1 MSTAVGMVNN
11 IGSAKVLCSLCSYR
25 DGDMLSV
32 RERIFPRDC
41 NHCSLCGPKWS
52 HAFNSASFKHNKLG
66 LAVGRPI
73 FAISPQDYA
82 RNDLRRSEIQ
92 NFPGGAC
99 PQTPLEGALR
109 ALQSHNG
116 TPLSKILDPPLKRQL
131 AQGLTLS

>member
-1 MSTAVGMVNN
+1 M
-11 IGSAKVLCSLCSYR
+11 R
-25 DGDMLSV
+25 
-32 RERIFPRDC
+32 RIFPRDC
-41 NHCSLCGPKWS
+41 NYCSLCGQKWS

-99 PQTPLEGALR
+99 PQTPLEGVLR
-109 ALQSHNG
+109 ALQSHTG
-116 TPLSKILDPPLKRQL
+116 TPFQNSRSATELTVRVRKRDEYN
-131 AQGLTLS
+131 S

>member
-11 IGSAKVLCSLCSYR
+11 IGSAKVLCSLCSYK

-99 PQTPLEGALR
+99 PQTPLVYAYYER
-109 ALQSHNG
+109 EHTKRN
-116 TPLSKILDPPLKRQL
+116 PSKKTKSSTVVKKPNPGY
-131 AQGLTLS
+131 AET